1 MMTEYV
7 ILGAVLLVMGAAQMW
22 LRFGSWGK
30 ELKNAEEKRED
41 GAVIM
46 DRGAKLWNKW
56 TAILGPLAMALGLAL
71 LIWGIV
77 G

>member
-7 ILGAVLLVMGAAQMW
+7 ILGAVLVVMGAAQMW
-22 LRFGSWGK
+22 LRFGSWAK
-30 ELKNAEEKRED
+30 ELKKTEKTQED
-41 GAVIM
+41 GPVLT
-46 DRGAKLWNKW
+46 DRGTRLWNKW
-56 TAILGPLAMALGLAL
+56 TAILGPLGMALGLAL